1 MRPIGS
7 VDKVTNDRGAAP
19 GDDYWRRPPEGAESA
34 EAKPQEQP
42 KEPEP
47 YTGPPTSTPPPKGWR
62 PPVVVPTP
70 PPREM
75 PSQDQDAMDA
85 NERSTRVVTYG
96 VGIFAAAVVLVLVF
110 IVCARLVG

>member
-1 MRPIGS
+1 MTRVGS
-7 VDKVTNDRGAAP
+7 VGYVTKANP
-19 GDDYWRRPPEGAESA
+19 GDGDDDYWRRPAEGAESA
-34 EAKPQEQP
+34 AAGPR
-42 KEPEP
+42 EPEP
-47 YTGPPTSTPPPKGWR
+47 VEYTGPPTATPPPPGWK

-75 PSQDQDAMDA
+75 PEQDQPAMDA
-85 NERSTRVVTYG
+85 NERGTRAVTYG

>member
-1 MRPIGS
+1 
-7 VDKVTNDRGAAP
+7 VTKDSN
-19 GDDYWRRPPEGAESA
+19 DDYWRRPANGTADDRPPEPA
-34 EAKPQEQP
+34 
-42 KEPEP
+42 KEPEPVP
-47 YTGPPTSTPPPKGWR
+47 YTGPPTATPPPKGWR

-75 PSQDQDAMDA
+75 PQQDQEAMDA